1 MVFHLFLWA
10 EHPTEGRAHA
20 NGNLGLRRIAIGIDE
35 RTIVFGMLGH
45 EVDEG
50 LETGAA
56 TSFDLDV
63 LRGFEERLH
72 FAQIDVKPHDVDLF
86 DAVFEETV
94 DGGVEVCR
102 VTPQNDL

>member
-1 MVFHLFLWA
+1 
-10 EHPTEGRAHA
+10 
-20 NGNLGLRRIAIGIDE
+20 
-35 RTIVFGMLGH
+35 MLGH

-72 FAQIDVKPHDVDLF
+72 FAQIDVKLHDVDLG